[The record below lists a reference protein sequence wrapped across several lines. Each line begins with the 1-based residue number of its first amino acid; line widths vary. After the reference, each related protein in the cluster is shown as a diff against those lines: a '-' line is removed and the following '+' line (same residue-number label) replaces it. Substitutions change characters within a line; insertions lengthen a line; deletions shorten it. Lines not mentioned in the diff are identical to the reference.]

1 MLRLLAVAAS
11 LALAALAMGCAGSS
25 PHADNVAQETL
36 DADYN
41 NCQSRALV
49 STALI
54 KSAGE
59 AEDKQ
64 QEILDTCMQE
74 RGYSVK

>member
-11 LALAALAMGCAGSS
+11 LALVVLAMGCAGSS
-25 PHADNVAQETL
+25 PHADNVTQEAV

-41 NCQSRALV
+41 SCQSRAFV

-54 KSAGE
+54 TSAGE

-64 QEILDTCMQE
+64 QAIIDACMQE